1 MSERK
6 PTRLN
11 MVLKE
16 FNISLERAVDY
27 LKGKGITVEQNPNTK
42 VPGDVYDLLFDE
54 FATDKNRKDVSIKVG
69 EEKRKEKEA
78 LRLEREKEEQR
89 RLEEEAKKSE
99 VIRAKATLSGPK
111 QVGSIDLNPKKA
123 EDKPKEEALKQEEKT
138 PEAAPA
144 KQELPKVEET
154 PKKEVEAPKAQAP
167 KAQAPKAQA
176 PKQETQKAE
185 EAPKEVVAK
194 ETAPKQAV
202 APTT

>member
-27 LKGKGITVEQNPNTK
+27 LKGKGITIEQNPNTK

-78 LRLEREKEEQR
+78 LDRKSTRLNSSHVKI
-89 RLEEEAKKSE
+89 SY
-99 VIRAKATLSGPK
+99 
-111 QVGSIDLNPKKA
+111 
-123 EDKPKEEALKQEEKT
+123 
-138 PEAAPA
+138 
-144 KQELPKVEET
+144 
-154 PKKEVEAPKAQAP
+154 
-167 KAQAPKAQA
+167 
-176 PKQETQKAE
+176 
-185 EAPKEVVAK
+185 
-194 ETAPKQAV
+194 AV
-202 APTT
+202 FCL

>member
-27 LKGKGITVEQNPNTK
+27 LKGKGITIEQNPNTK

-99 VIRAKATLSGPK
+99 VIRARATLSGPK

-123 EDKPKEEALKQEEKT
+123 EEKPKEEAPKQEEKT
-138 PEAAPA
+138 PEIAPVT
-144 KQELPKVEET
+144 KQELPKVEEA
-154 PKKEVEAPKAQAP
+154 PKKEEKAPETPQV
-167 KAQAPKAQA
+167 QA
-176 PKQETQKAE
+176 PKQQTPKTEQT
-185 EAPKEVVAK
+185 PKEVAK
-194 ETAPKQAV
+194 ET
-202 APTT
+202 